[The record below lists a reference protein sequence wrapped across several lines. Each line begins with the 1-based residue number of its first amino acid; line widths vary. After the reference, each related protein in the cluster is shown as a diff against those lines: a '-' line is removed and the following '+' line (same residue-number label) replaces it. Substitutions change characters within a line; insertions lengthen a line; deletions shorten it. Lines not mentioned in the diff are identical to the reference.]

1 MQPCMHHTRYYS
13 IYLLIGGWHRVYPN
27 PKYTPIFSDPRGIM
41 TSAYFLVC
49 NKINYSYPHVCCAAT
64 METWQMDFLHR
75 HAVMLLVTFKGIDF
89 GVYIRLEQMEC
100 CFVFVFYPSWARWPA
115 QFSLYIYVIY
125 QPGGPY
131 REKLCPRSWMYR
143 PRPQAEVLAF
153 KTEGKVFLNTDWP
166 RAVNIIFIFIIL
178 YLQ

>member
-100 CFVFVFYPSWARWPA
+100 CFFFFFTPPEQDDLRSSAFIYMLFTNREVHIENNFA
-115 QFSLYIYVIY
+115 Q
-125 QPGGPY
+125 G
-131 REKLCPRSWMYR
+131 RECTDQGHRPRSLHSR
-143 PRPQAEVLAF
+143 PKAKFFSIR
-153 KTEGKVFLNTDWP
+153 TD
-166 RAVNIIFIFIIL
+166 
-178 YLQ
+178 QGQ